1 MTTRPREGP
10 GCSCGGRL
18 RGGFMGDE
26 VEELTVG
33 LCGFSAI
40 SAEESTITGTA
51 AAIGTIMLEDS
62 IAWV

>member
-1 MTTRPREGP
+1 
-10 GCSCGGRL
+10 
-18 RGGFMGDE
+18 MGDE